1 MSQDTCGTVCVEEP
15 RATTTTPTRPEV
27 EPIQLTPRADVW
39 EADDAFVLA
48 IEMPGVGDA
57 DADLTL
63 ERNVLT
69 VRGVARAHLAEGLR
83 PALGDCRPRQFERS
97 FRLSD
102 AIDGQQLEATVKD
115 GVLTVRMPKAQH
127 AVARKIA
134 VRPA

>member
-1 MSQDTCGTVCVEEP
+1 MSQDTCGTGTCVETPRQEP
-15 RATTTTPTRPEV
+15 V
-27 EPIQLTPRADVW
+27 HHVQPIQVTPRADVW
-39 EADDAFVLA
+39 EAEDAFVLTV
-48 IEMPGVGDA
+48 EMPGVGDS

-63 ERNVLT
+63 ERNLLT
-69 VRGVARAHLAEGLR
+69 VRGVSKPHVADGLK

-102 AIDGQQLEATVKD
+102 AIDGQQLEATAKD
-115 GVLTVRMPKAQH
+115 GILTIRMPKAQH

>member
-1 MSQDTCGTVCVEEP
+1 MSQETCGTSTCVETP
-15 RATTTTPTRPEV
+15 RQDTV
-27 EPIQLTPRADVW
+27 HHVQPIQVTPRSDVW
-39 EADDAFVLA
+39 EAEDAFVLT

-69 VRGVARAHLAEGLR
+69 VRGVAKSNVADGLK

-102 AIDGQQLEATVKD
+102 AIDGQHLEATAKD
-115 GVLTVRMPKAQH
+115 GILTIRMPKAQH

>member
-1 MSQDTCGTVCVEEP
+1 MSQECCGTACAEQNE
-15 RATTTTPTRPEV
+15 TTTQVSQELPAV
-27 EPIQLTPRADVW
+27 QITPRADVW
-39 EADDAFVLA
+39 EADDAFVLS

-63 ERNVLT
+63 EKGVLT
-69 VRGVARAHLAEGLR
+69 VRGQAKSQAHDGLK
-83 PALGDCRPRQFERS
+83 PALGDCRPRQYERS

-102 AIDGQQLEATVKD
+102 AIDGQQLEATARD

>member
-1 MSQDTCGTVCVEEP
+1 MSQETCGTTTCVE
-15 RATTTTPTRPEV
+15 APEQETV
-27 EPIQLTPRADVW
+27 HHVQPIQVTPRADVW
-39 EADDAFVLA
+39 EAEDSFVLT

-69 VRGVARAHLAEGLR
+69 VRGVAKSQVTEGLK

-102 AIDGQQLEATVKD
+102 AIDGQQLEASAKD
-115 GVLTVRMPKAQH
+115 GILTIRMPKAQH

>member
-1 MSQDTCGTVCVEEP
+1 MSQEGCGTTCVEEL
-15 RATTTTPTRPEV
+15 RQEAV
-27 EPIQLTPRADVW
+27 HHVQPIQVTPRADVW
-39 EADDAFVLA
+39 EADDAFVLT
-48 IEMPGVGDA
+48 IEMPDVGDS

-69 VRGVARAHLAEGLR
+69 VRGLTKSQSVEGLK

-102 AIDGQQLEATVKD
+102 AVDGQQLEATAKD
-115 GVLTVRMPKAQH
+115 GILTIRMPKAQH

>member
-1 MSQDTCGTVCVEEP
+1 MSQDNCGAACAEQNE
-15 RATTTTPTRPEV
+15 TTTHFAQELPAV
-27 EPIQLTPRADVW
+27 QVTPRADVW

-63 ERNVLT
+63 EKNVLT
-69 VRGVARAHLAEGLR
+69 VRGLARSQSRDGLK
-83 PALGDCRPRQFERS
+83 PSLGDCRPRQYERS

-102 AIDGQQLEATVKD
+102 AIDGQQLDAIARD

-127 AVARKIA
+127 AVARKIS

>member
-1 MSQDTCGTVCVEEP
+1 MSQETMTTMVADQEQAVTKTSPEP
-15 RATTTTPTRPEV
+15 Q
-27 EPIQLTPRADVW
+27 PIQITPRADVW

-69 VRGVARAHLAEGLR
+69 VRGLAKSQSFEGLK
-83 PALGDCRPRQFERS
+83 PALGDCRPRQYERS

-102 AIDGQQLEATVKD
+102 AIDGQQLEATAKD
-115 GVLTVRMPKAQH
+115 GVLTIRMPKAQH
-127 AVARKIA
+127 AVARKIT

>member
-1 MSQDTCGTVCVEEP
+1 MSQECCGATCAEP
-15 RATTTTPTRPEV
+15 KETAVPSAQQNPAV
-27 EPIQLTPRADVW
+27 QLTPRADVW
-39 EADDAFVLA
+39 EAEDAFVLA

-63 ERNVLT
+63 EKSVLT
-69 VRGVARAHLAEGLR
+69 VRGLAKSQAPEGLK
-83 PALGDCRPRQFERS
+83 PALGDCRPRQYERS

-102 AIDGQQLEATVKD
+102 AIDGQQLEASAKD

-127 AVARKIA
+127 AVARKIV

>member
-1 MSQDTCGTVCVEEP
+1 MSRDNCGTSTCVE
-15 RATTTTPTRPEV
+15 TPQPETV
-27 EPIQLTPRADVW
+27 HHVQPIQITPRADVW
-39 EADDAFVLA
+39 EAEDAFVLT

-63 ERNVLT
+63 ERGVLT
-69 VRGVARAHLAEGLR
+69 VRGLTKSNVTDGLK

-102 AIDGQQLEATVKD
+102 AIDGQQLEATAKD
-115 GVLTVRMPKAQH
+115 GILTIRMPKAQH
-127 AVARKIA
+127 DVARKIA

>member
-1 MSQDTCGTVCVEEP
+1 MSQECCGTGTCVETP
-15 RATTTTPTRPEV
+15 RQETVHHVQPV
-27 EPIQLTPRADVW
+27 QVTPRADVW
-39 EADDAFVLA
+39 EGQDAFVLT

-69 VRGVARAHLAEGLR
+69 VRALAKSQASDGLK

-102 AIDGQQLEATVKD
+102 AIDGQHLEASAKD
-115 GVLTVRMPKAQH
+115 GILTIRMPKAQH

>member
-1 MSQDTCGTVCVEEP
+1 MSQDTCGTSTCVE
-15 RATTTTPTRPEV
+15 TPARETVHHVQPV
-27 EPIQLTPRADVW
+27 QVTPRADVW
-39 EADDAFVLA
+39 EAEDAFVLT

-69 VRGVARAHLAEGLR
+69 VRGVSKSQVAEGLR
-83 PALGDCRPRQFERS
+83 PALGDCRPRQFERT

-102 AIDGQQLEATVKD
+102 AIDGQQLEAIAKD
-115 GVLTVRMPKAQH
+115 GILTIRMPKAQH